1 MADEVHALVGPYA
14 LDALDEGEE
23 RSFEQHLALCARCR
37 EELAGLREAAA
48 SLAYAAP
55 PTAPPPELKQR
66 ILAQARAERPNV
78 VPLKRRRNW
87 TPALGAAAAIAACA
101 AVALGIWAFSLS
113 GSQDPVESVL
123 SKPGSRLVSMGTA
136 GAMAVAPD
144 GTAVLQV
151 SVPPAP
157 SGKTYEAWVIRDGK
171 AKAAGLFPGRA
182 GTSVVEIPRPVR
194 PGAVVAV
201 TLERAGGV
209 QQPTSKPLAQSEEVR
224 S

>member
-1 MADEVHALVGPYA
+1 
-14 LDALDEGEE
+14 
-23 RSFEQHLALCARCR
+23 
-37 EELAGLREAAA
+37 
-48 SLAYAAP
+48 
-55 PTAPPPELKQR
+55 
-66 ILAQARAERPNV
+66 
-78 VPLKRRRNW
+78 
-87 TPALGAAAAIAACA
+87 
-101 AVALGIWAFSLS
+101 
-113 GSQDPVESVL
+113 VL

-136 GAMAVAPD
+136 GAIAVAPD
-144 GTAVLQV
+144 GTAVLQL

-182 GTSVVEIPRPVR
+182 GTSVVAIPRPVR

-209 QQPTSKPLAQSEEVR
+209 QQPTSKPLAQSKEVK

>member
-78 VPLKRRRNW
+78 VPLKPRRNW
-87 TPALGAAAAIAACA
+87 TAALGAAAAIAACA

-157 SGKTYEAWVIRDGK
+157 SGKTYEAWVIRGGK

-209 QQPTSKPLAQSEEVR
+209 QQPTSKPLAQSEEVK

>member
-87 TPALGAAAAIAACA
+87 TAALGAAAAIAACA

-136 GAMAVAPD
+136 GAIAVAPD

-209 QQPTSKPLAQSEEVR
+209 QQPTSKPLAQSEEVK

>member
-157 SGKTYEAWVIRDGK
+157 SGKTYEAWVIRNGK

-209 QQPTSKPLAQSEEVR
+209 QQPTSKPLAQSEEVK

>member
-209 QQPTSKPLAQSEEVR
+209 QQPTSKPLAQSEEVK